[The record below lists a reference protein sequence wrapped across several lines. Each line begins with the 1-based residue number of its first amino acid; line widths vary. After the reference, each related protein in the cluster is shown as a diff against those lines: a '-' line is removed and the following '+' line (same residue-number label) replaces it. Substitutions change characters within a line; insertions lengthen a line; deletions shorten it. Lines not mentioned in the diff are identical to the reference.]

1 VKIQT
6 QSKDG
11 SHLGTWPG
19 RIVFRERS
27 ARYKRRA
34 IGFFKQPVRIR
45 IKSDKKHCIAE
56 MRTLRYK
63 IRIRPETDGT
73 YTVIVPSLPGCLTFG
88 HTIEEALEMAKEA
101 IEVYIESLAARG
113 KEIPIEED
121 QIEATVTVE
130 ANA

>member
-1 VKIQT
+1 
-6 QSKDG
+6 
-11 SHLGTWPG
+11 
-19 RIVFRERS
+19 
-27 ARYKRRA
+27 
-34 IGFFKQPVRIR
+34 
-45 IKSDKKHCIAE
+45 

-63 IRIRPETDGT
+63 IWIRPETDGT

-88 HTIEEALEMAKEA
+88 DTVEEVLEMAKEA
-101 IEVYIESLAARG
+101 IDVYIESLIARG

>member
-1 VKIQT
+1 MQVHIKLACNRHAA
-6 QSKDG
+6 SFEWV
-11 SHLGTWPG
+11 L
-19 RIVFRERS
+19 EL
-27 ARYKRRA
+27 
-34 IGFFKQPVRIR
+34 PVT
-45 IKSDKKHCIAE
+45 A
-56 MRTLRYK
+56 
-63 IRIRPETDGT
+63 
-73 YTVIVPSLPGCLTFG
+73 FG

>member
-1 VKIQT
+1 
-6 QSKDG
+6 
-11 SHLGTWPG
+11 
-19 RIVFRERS
+19 
-27 ARYKRRA
+27 
-34 IGFFKQPVRIR
+34 
-45 IKSDKKHCIAE
+45 

-63 IRIRPETDGT
+63 ILIRPETDGT

-88 HTIEEALEMAKEA
+88 NTIEEALGMAKET
-101 IEVYIESLAARG
+101 IDVYIESLIARG